1 MDLQVDTAHPA
12 LHRLAIALDRV
23 RRDYVQNSAVQSG
36 FHHGTVRHSCR
47 DRAATP
53 VWAMP
58 MPVRCGAI
66 RFSASLRQDSCRQ
79 DSCRQ
84 DSSQQTACRQ
94 AMPMAPTGCASRM
107 NRPIAARLSMP
118 GRAAAIPVAQLR
130 ARPRSVRFHK
140 ESRCPRRIT
149 AEASEFADLPV
160 AQLQKRNR
168 FPPVAG
174 EDRCPTQ
181 NRNVNNP
188 NSPPQACPTD
198 RRKTGRSPI
207 SGSAPCAYRP
217 A

>member
-1 MDLQVDTAHPA
+1 MDRADPAGSNSPMSPA
-12 LHRLAIALDRV
+12 LRSGRATTIRAAFSIQPKVLAQIA
-23 RRDYVQNSAVQSG
+23 
-36 FHHGTVRHSCR
+36 VRHSCR

-149 AEASEFADLPV
+149 AEASEFADLPCG
-160 AQLQKRNR
+160 AAAKKK
-168 FPPVAG
+168 PV
-174 EDRCPTQ
+174 
-181 NRNVNNP
+181 
-188 NSPPQACPTD
+188 SPCC
-198 RRKTGRSPI
+198 RGRPVPDPKSQRQQP
-207 SGSAPCAYRP
+207 
-217 A
+217 